1 MQRTPNRGLKCQF
14 FLQSLDPQ
22 AKIWA
27 TPSLG
32 FQLYLN
38 LKSLLISVPVSRC
51 RFRIPG
57 WARISGRDYFLSE
70 LEKMTWF
77 EAEAKALENDAYL
90 AEIESEEENKI
101 FEEIKDCNNYFN

>member
-1 MQRTPNRGLKCQF
+1 
-14 FLQSLDPQ
+14 
-22 AKIWA
+22 
-27 TPSLG
+27 
-32 FQLYLN
+32 
-38 LKSLLISVPVSRC
+38 LISVPVSRC

-101 FEEIKDCNNYFN
+101 FEEIKDCKKPQ